1 LAFEALACL
10 MALRCSFVASS
21 VAQQQQ
27 QQQQRLLLAAP
38 THPVQSLAWK
48 YRCPPAKRLLTA
60 SKALAPTF
68 LMNAMLS
75 GEQQTKRMEH
85 SEAGALDGYL
95 ERVQACNNG
104 QVSLSLSLCVCLCVH
119 LSLCVQ
125 SPFLVEK
132 GK

>member
-1 LAFEALACL
+1 LAFEALGCL
-10 MALRCSFVASS
+10 MALQRSFVASS

-27 QQQQRLLLAAP
+27 QQQGLLLAAP
-38 THPVQSLAWK
+38 THPLQSLAWK
-48 YRCPPAKRLLTA
+48 HRCPSAKRLLTA

-68 LMNAMLS
+68 LMSAMLS

-95 ERVQACNNG
+95 ERVQACNKG
-104 QVSLSLSLCVCLCVH
+104 QVSLSLSLCLCVH

>member
-1 LAFEALACL
+1 
-10 MALRCSFVASS
+10 MALQRSFVASS

-27 QQQQRLLLAAP
+27 QQGLLLAAP
-38 THPVQSLAWK
+38 AHPLQSLAWK
-48 YRCPPAKRLLTA
+48 HRCPPAKRLLTA

-68 LMNAMLS
+68 LMSAMLS
-75 GEQQTKRMEH
+75 GEQQTKRMDH

-95 ERVQACNNG
+95 ERVQACNKG
-104 QVSLSLSLCVCLCVH
+104 QVSLSLSLSLSLCLCVD

>member
-1 LAFEALACL
+1 MAFEALACL

-27 QQQQRLLLAAP
+27 CLLLAAP
-38 THPVQSLAWK
+38 THPLQSLAWK

-68 LMNAMLS
+68 LMSAMLS

-95 ERVQACNNG
+95 ERVQACNKG
-104 QVSLSLSLCVCLCVH
+104 QVSLSLSLCPSV
-119 LSLCVQ
+119 SLCAI
-125 SPFLVEK
+125 SLRKESET
-132 GK
+132 GLL

>member
-1 LAFEALACL
+1 
-10 MALRCSFVASS
+10 MALQRSFVASS

-27 QQQQRLLLAAP
+27 QQQGLLLAAP
-38 THPVQSLAWK
+38 AHPLQSLAWK
-48 YRCPPAKRLLTA
+48 HRCPPAKRLLTA

-68 LMNAMLS
+68 LMSAMLS

-95 ERVQACNNG
+95 ERVQACNKG
-104 QVSLSLSLCVCLCVH
+104 QVSLSLSLCLCLCVH